1 MSNKTVNICGIQ
13 PSLEE
18 AFKFCW
24 SSWVDQHNILPNLTR
39 RHAKLEKFIFGTPW
53 LPDLLYKHWFA
64 SSVWNSCPWVTDV
77 PPRETSP
84 ATKSEE
90 KRMFSQAIRVW
101 KKKLS
106 STTSWSLHPRTQRLE
121 FQKSTHACAFC
132 FCLGISRS
140 FASDTSPKRIDRE
153 GLGKRLTGTR
163 QHRYNVLIF
172 HSSSSFAR
180 WQFW

>member
-77 PPRETSP
+77 PPRETFP

-101 KKKLS
+101 KKTVIYNILKSPPSYPASWISKINTRMRILFLS
-106 STTSWSLHPRTQRLE
+106 RHFPLVRLGYVSEANWQRG
-121 FQKSTHACAFC
+121 T
-132 FCLGISRS
+132 
-140 FASDTSPKRIDRE
+140 
-153 GLGKRLTGTR
+153 GKTPYRD
-163 QHRYNVLIF
+163 
-172 HSSSSFAR
+172 
-180 WQFW
+180 